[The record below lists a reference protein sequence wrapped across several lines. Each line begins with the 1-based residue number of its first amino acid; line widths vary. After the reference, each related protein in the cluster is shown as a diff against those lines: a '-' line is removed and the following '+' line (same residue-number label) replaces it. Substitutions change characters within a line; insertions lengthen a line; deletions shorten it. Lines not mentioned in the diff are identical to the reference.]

1 MQWSLKRKERKGD
14 RKKCKRR
21 RNREPKQQQSNK
33 QQKFYMLSDFNF
45 VHLKFS
51 PKLHLHGIQ
60 YLLKSECLDHEA
72 VDKFKQFESI
82 LMVRKNMFSK
92 TDSHQDIEES
102 GVSVGVEV
110 NETNDESS
118 TSTEQESDQD

>member
-1 MQWSLKRKERKGD
+1 MNVIEGKETVLK
-14 RKKCKRR
+14 
-21 RNREPKQQQSNK
+21 
-33 QQKFYMLSDFNF
+33 LSDLNL
-45 VHLKFS
+45 VHLKLS
-51 PKLHLHGIQ
+51 SNLHLHGIQ

-92 TDSHQDIEES
+92 TDSHQDVEES

-118 TSTEQESDQD
+118 TSTEQGSDQD

>member
-1 MQWSLKRKERKGD
+1 
-14 RKKCKRR
+14 
-21 RNREPKQQQSNK
+21 
-33 QQKFYMLSDFNF
+33 
-45 VHLKFS
+45 
-51 PKLHLHGIQ
+51 
-60 YLLKSECLDHEA
+60 
-72 VDKFKQFESI
+72 
-82 LMVRKNMFSK
+82 MFSK